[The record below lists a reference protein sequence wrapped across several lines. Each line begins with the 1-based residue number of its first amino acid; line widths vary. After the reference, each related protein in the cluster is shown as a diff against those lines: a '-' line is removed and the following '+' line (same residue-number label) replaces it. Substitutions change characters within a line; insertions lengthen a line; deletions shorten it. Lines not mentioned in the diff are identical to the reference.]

1 VSVVAAPLESHRS
14 WLVSSALALWLAQGL
29 TVFGGLVR
37 GKVGAV
43 ELGPEGM
50 GLVAQLNYLSTF
62 LAAIAALGISNGCIK
77 LLAEAR
83 ATQDDLRER
92 HVRSILLVYPL
103 VAGTLLA
110 LLIGA
115 GAAVVGPL
123 VLGSDSHRLA
133 IVVAAV
139 SVPLSMAAGS
149 FAVALQGRESIR
161 RLAGGNGIVAVANT
175 AIVVVSIA
183 AFGLPGAIA
192 SVALTS
198 LAALAVFA
206 IREPGLFRGIS
217 LRLRVLFDRRLLRAI
232 YALGLASVVL
242 SLASGAVDLGLRTLI
257 VHRLGLDANGLY
269 QPVALLSSQLFL
281 AIVGGVAMYLFPR
294 LTALY
299 ATGHTVDAHREVN
312 AALRLVFVVVAPAV
326 VLLVAFGGSVLALAF
341 SEEFRGA
348 QPTLDYQL
356 LGEVFRAIAW
366 TVGAVLLPLGLA
378 KHWFLLGMGT
388 LVSQAI
394 LAPLLIR
401 PLGLPA
407 IGVAY
412 AASWALGAAL
422 ALLVAR
428 RKAGFRLD
436 PGTAA
441 YTLIGVAAAVAVVG
455 LARAAHP
462 LPGVGV
468 VLLAAVL
475 AGTAAAVTRIRP
487 RSSGFGGLR

>member
-1 VSVVAAPLESHRS
+1 MSAVAAPLEPRRS

-29 TVFGGLVR
+29 TVLGGLVR

-62 LAAIAALGISNGCIK
+62 LAAIAALGVSNGCIK

-83 ATQDDLRER
+83 ATQDDVRDR
-92 HVRSILLVYPL
+92 QVRSILLVYPL
-103 VAGTLLA
+103 VAGSLLA
-110 LLIGA
+110 VVIGA
-115 GAAVVGPL
+115 AAAVVGPL
-123 VLGSDSHRLA
+123 LLGSDSHRLA

-149 FAVALQGRESIR
+149 FAVALQGRESMR
-161 RLAGGNGIVAVANT
+161 RLAGGNGVVAVANT
-175 AIVVVSIA
+175 AIVVGSIV
-183 AFGLPGAIA
+183 AFGLAGAIA

-198 LAALAVFA
+198 LAALIVFA

-217 LRLRVLFDRRLLRAI
+217 LRLDALFDRRLLRVI
-232 YALGLASVVL
+232 YAFGVASVLL
-242 SLASGAVDLGLRTLI
+242 SVASGAVDLGVRTLI

-281 AIVGGVAMYLFPR
+281 AIVGGVGMYLFPR
-294 LTALY
+294 LTGLY
-299 ATGHTVDAHREVN
+299 ATGRTTDAHHEVN
-312 AALRLVFVVVAPAV
+312 AAVRLVLVVIVPAV
-326 VLLVAFGGSVLALAF
+326 VLLVAFGGSVLGLLF
-341 SEEFRGA
+341 SAEFRGA

-356 LGEVFRAIAW
+356 LGEVFRAIGW
-366 TVGAVLLPLGLA
+366 TVGSVLLPLGLV
-378 KHWFLLGMGT
+378 KHWFLLGLAT
-388 LVSQAI
+388 LGGQAV
-394 LAPLLIR
+394 LSPLLIG

-407 IGVAY
+407 VGVGY

-428 RKAGFRLD
+428 WKTGFRLD
-436 PGTAA
+436 RATAGYA
-441 YTLIGVAAAVAVVG
+441 LIGAAVAVAVVG

-462 LPGVGV
+462 LSGVGA
-468 VLLAAVL
+468 VLLAAAL
-475 AGTAAAVTRIRP
+475 AGAAAAATLAWP
-487 RSSGFGGLR
+487 RSFGIGGRR